1 MSVYLQFFSTLLV
14 GGILLMLVEQ
24 SRIKAK
30 QKYKSTI
37 FGAVTKPLTR
47 VHLKPMHSPGWIT
60 GDQAKSIIDDFTSKG
75 FEAGK
80 SYVIHELNDLLLH
93 SLFLGD
99 FAAVVVKHP
108 VEGIWSEVFYRR
120 DNGQLFMATN
130 SLIGN
135 ELFSHDDNIKFYERN
150 AAPIGLYNL
159 LKTETTNMFANSIT
173 DENFKEVIEEYYRRE
188 ICWKNN
194 KGGITIHDFKDNIK
208 SADCELKITK
218 EDLRKIFLEM
228 KVDELHHWHD
238 ACIEEYR
245 KETRQT
251 GRKFDHLEYALFIVP
266 QKTISSAYLEYLA
279 DYNFLDDAVKQKLEE
294 AFRKKTH
301 MQKVFE
307 LINNALPSERQARYV
322 GEVAHPLNA
331 QLYHRGGKN

>member
-14 GGILLMLVEQ
+14 GGILLMLVEH
-24 SRIKAK
+24 SRIKSK
-30 QKYKSTI
+30 EKYKTTI
-37 FGAVTKPLTR
+37 FGAVTKPLIR
-47 VHLKPMHSPGWIT
+47 VHVKLVHSPGWINS
-60 GDQAKSIIDDFTSKG
+60 GKAKSIIDDFTSAG
-75 FEAGK
+75 FKSEK
-80 SYVIHELNDLLLH
+80 SYVVPELNNLQLH
-93 SLFLGD
+93 SLFYQG

-108 VEGIWSEVFYRR
+108 VEGIWSEIFYRR
-120 DNGQLFMATN
+120 DNGQFLIATN

-135 ELFSHDDNIKFYERN
+135 EQYSHDDNIKFYDRS
-150 AAPIGLYNL
+150 ATPIGLFNL
-159 LKTETTNMFANSIT
+159 LKLETANMFANPVS
-173 DENFKEVIEEYYRRE
+173 DENFKEVMEEYYRRE

-194 KGGITIHDFKDNIK
+194 KGGITIRDFKDNIK
-208 SADCELKITK
+208 NADSGLKITK

-238 ACIEEYR
+238 ACITEFRE
-245 KETRQT
+245 KTGQT

-266 QKTISSAYLEYLA
+266 KKTISPAYLEYLA
-279 DYNFLDDAVKQKLEE
+279 DYNILDGGVKQKLEE
-294 AFRKKTH
+294 AFRKKTN

-307 LINNALPSERQARYV
+307 VINNALPNERQAHYV